1 MKPQWEKP
9 ELIVLL
15 RTRPEEA
22 VLAACK
28 TGGHAGAGGWRNC
41 QKEDGAPCNS
51 LTGS

>member
-1 MKPQWEKP
+1 MHWEKP

-28 TGGHAGAGGWRNC
+28 TGGNAGAGGWRNC
-41 QKEDGAPCNS
+41 QKENGVPCQA
-51 LTGS
+51 TVGS